1 MDVVTVEGDVELTE
15 RELAARKVGDAPAQ
29 ALRERHAARVDA
41 DERDGVEIPVAF
53 DDLVCDPRNRSLDR
67 LLVEDDLAGR
77 GLRSQPALRVPL
89 TIYSFPASR
98 DRVKGVRDR
107 AGV

>member
-1 MDVVTVEGDVELTE
+1 VDVVPVERDVELAE
-15 RELAARKVGDAPAQ
+15 RDLVAGEVGDAPAQ
-29 ALRERHAARVDA
+29 ALRERNAARVDA
-41 DERDGVEIPVAF
+41 DERDRVEIRVSL
-53 DDLVCDPRNRSLDR
+53 DDLVRDPRNGALDR
-67 LLVEDDLAGR
+67 LLLEDDLAGR